1 MLRITWS
8 GVVSL
13 KIYGQGPLNVAQI
26 LGTYTRSL
34 RPESKE
40 NKGGSDRAEISA
52 AARQLQELL
61 RLSSEIPDVRED
73 KVQELR
79 AQIEAGTYRVSAED
93 LAEALCRE
101 LRS

>member
-1 MLRITWS
+1 M
-8 GVVSL
+8 
-13 KIYGQGPLNVAQI
+13 KIYGQGPLSISQI
-26 LGTYTRSL
+26 LSTYR
-34 RPESKE
+34 RPAGVGSKE

-73 KVQELR
+73 KVQELQ
-79 AQIEAGTYRVSAED
+79 AQIEAGTYKVNTEE
-93 LAEALCRE
+93 LAEALRRE